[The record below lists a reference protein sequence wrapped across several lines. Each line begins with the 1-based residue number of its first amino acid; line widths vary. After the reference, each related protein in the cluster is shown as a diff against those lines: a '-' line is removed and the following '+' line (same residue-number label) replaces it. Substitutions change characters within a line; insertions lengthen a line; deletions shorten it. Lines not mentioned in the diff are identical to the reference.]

1 VPTTELLVVTG
12 ERVEVEGSIDEVE
25 RKLED
30 AARSTS
36 GAVAWLSDAT
46 TGESLG
52 VNPAHVVTLRPGA
65 N

>member
-1 VPTTELLVVTG
+1 MRERDTQPVVDSFHPP
-12 ERVEVEGSIDEVE
+12 VYEVEPQLAPG
-25 RKLED
+25 
-30 AARSTS
+30 RSTS

-52 VNPAHVVTLRPGA
+52 VNPTHVVTLRPGA